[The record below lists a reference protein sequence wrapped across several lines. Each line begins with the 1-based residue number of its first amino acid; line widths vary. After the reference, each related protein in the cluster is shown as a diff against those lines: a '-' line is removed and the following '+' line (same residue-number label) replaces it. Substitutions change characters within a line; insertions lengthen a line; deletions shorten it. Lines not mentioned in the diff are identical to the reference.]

1 MFRFLLAAAVT
12 LGLSLSAPTAPPKK
26 GAPKSHPAGQGEDV
40 RGTMSLRE
48 IAQKTGVPAG
58 HFRQALKLDKSVDLN
73 QPVREW
79 IHSKGMTMQDVREA
93 ARTCK
98 SAKK

>member
-12 LGLSLSAPTAPPKK
+12 LGLSLSAQTAQPNQ
-26 GAPKSHPAGQGEDV
+26 GAPKSHPASQGEDV

-48 IAQKTGVPAG
+48 IAQKTGVPAD
-58 HFRQALKLDKSVDLN
+58 HFRQALKLDKSVALN

-93 ARTCK
+93 AKTYK